1 MWALD
6 LLKGGT
12 RKLRQ
17 ALRQQ
22 VSQLEQDADAHR
34 EETGIKQRSVSHST
48 SELRRR
54 KGRRRRTTKAAQ
66 RQQQQL

>member
-6 LLKGGT
+6 LLKGGI

-22 VSQLEQDADAHR
+22 VSQLEQDADGHR
-34 EETGIKQRSVSHST
+34 EETGIESGRSRIRLQT
-48 SELRRR
+48 
-54 KGRRRRTTKAAQ
+54 
-66 RQQQQL
+66 